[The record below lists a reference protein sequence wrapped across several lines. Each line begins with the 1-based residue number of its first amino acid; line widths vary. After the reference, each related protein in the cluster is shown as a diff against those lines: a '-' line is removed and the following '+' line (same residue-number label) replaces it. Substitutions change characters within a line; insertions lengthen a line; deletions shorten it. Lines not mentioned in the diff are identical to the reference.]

1 MLKVVPKLKIRQ
13 GARLPHWT
21 REGGTYAVTYR
32 LGDSLPKAVADSWR
46 FDRQDII
53 RTAKRMGRLLTS
65 NEEKRLQKL
74 FSEKVEKYLDE
85 GRGKSW
91 MRDDR
96 IAKAVANALGFFDAI
111 WYRLAAWCVMPN
123 HVHVVLE
130 PIAGYGLPEIL
141 HSWKSYT
148 AKQINK
154 ILGTDGQLWE
164 IEYYDHLI
172 RDEKDLRA
180 QIEYVRANPRRAGLK
195 DWKWVGV
202 ARASRP

>member
-1 MLKVVPKLKIRQ
+1 MIKADPKLKIRQ

-21 REGGTYAVTYR
+21 REGGTYAVTFR
-32 LGDSLPKAVADSWR
+32 LDDSLPKAVAESWR
-46 FDRQDII
+46 FERQDII
-53 RTAKRMGRLLTS
+53 RTAKKMRRLLTS
-65 NEEKRLQKL
+65 HEEKRLQKL
-74 FSEKVEKYLDE
+74 FSEKVENYLDE

-96 IAKAVANALGFFDAI
+96 IAKVVADALGFFDTI
-111 WYRLAAWCVMPN
+111 RYRLVAWCVMPN

-130 PIAGYGLPEIL
+130 PIGRYDLPEIL
-141 HSWKSYT
+141 HSWKSFT
-148 AKQINK
+148 AKRINK
-154 ILGTDGQLWE
+154 ILGADGQLWE
-164 IEYYDHLI
+164 TEYYDHMI

-180 QIEYVRANPRRAGLK
+180 QIEYIVANPPRAGLK

>member
-1 MLKVVPKLKIRQ
+1 MITADSKLKVRQ

-21 REGGTYAVTYR
+21 REGSSYAVTFR
-32 LGDSLPKAVADSWR
+32 LDDSLPKAVAESWR
-46 FDRQDII
+46 FERQDII
-53 RTAKRMGRLLTS
+53 HTAKKMGRLLTTY
-65 NEEKRLQKL
+65 EEKRLEKL
-74 FSEKVEKYLDE
+74 FSEKVEKCLDE

-96 IAKAVANALGFFDAI
+96 IAKVVADALGFFNATR
-111 WYRLAAWCVMPN
+111 YRLVAWCVMPN
-123 HVHVVLE
+123 HVHVALE
-130 PIAGYGLPEIL
+130 PIGGRELPEIL

-154 ILGTDGQLWE
+154 ILGADGPLWE
-164 IEYYDHLI
+164 TEYYDHLI
-172 RDEKDLRA
+172 RDEKDLLA
-180 QIEYVRANPRRAGLK
+180 QIQYVVANPRRAGLK